1 MKSQVFLL
9 LFIVAVSTV
18 PACWAASKIVVL
30 FPVGSKSHLIA
41 VMPIVEELAQRGH
54 EITLVTSFKVPISES
69 IRMVYLDE
77 LAARMEAF
85 SPDWFGMSKQGP
97 TQIFTMITHLK
108 SMLLDGYELLITNA
122 EFKSLIESKDIDLF
136 IVDAMFTD
144 FSFPV

>member
-1 MKSQVFLL
+1 MKSLVFFLIL
-9 LFIVAVSTV
+9 VAVSTV

-30 FPVGSKSHLIA
+30 YPVGSKSHLIA
-41 VMPIVEELAQRGH
+41 VMPIVEELAHRGH
-54 EITLVTSFKVPISES
+54 GITLVTSFKVPIGES
-69 IRMVYLDE
+69 IRMIYLDE

-97 TQIFTMITHLK
+97 AQIFTMISHLR
-108 SMLLDGYELLITNA
+108 SMLLDGYELLMANT

-144 FSFPV
+144 FIFPV